1 MQMKRGFSLA
11 AVVAVCILIS
21 TSMVQ
26 GTNGPPV
33 NDSGPPVNDSG
44 TWTVMIYVAADNNLE
59 SYWEG
64 ASLAMLLNL
73 PGTDAVNFVAYVDL
87 FSIPGT
93 QIVEIDGGNWEAV
106 ETLEEKNFAD
116 DETLKWALSDVS
128 VRYPS
133 DHLAMIAWDHGSA
146 WNGFCG
152 DDTSDDWMYLDELY
166 AAIVGAQVHID
177 IIGFDA
183 CAMASVETIY
193 SVAMTGLVDLVVGSE
208 ELVAGDG
215 FPYDLMFAP
224 LAEDPSRTPPQVA
237 TDMIDGWAAYYSEIT
252 WGWYATL
259 SAVDAAAIHENVGV
273 IGAWTNLML
282 DRLVPYSHDYR
293 MALKDCEFV
302 SCIAHYQID
311 MVDLGR
317 QLISNPTIA
326 EDQEFVDAT
335 EDMMEVISNAVVA
348 MYNPEPK
355 AACSGVSMY
364 WGYHNWEWRLYWM
377 DYMDNVPFATETSW
391 GEFLYEYNSLTCG
404 WFPVK

>member
-1 MQMKRGFSLA
+1 MQLKRGFSLA

-26 GTNGPPV
+26 GMN
-33 NDSGPPVNDSG
+33 GPPVNDSG

-59 SYWEG
+59 AYWEG

-73 PGTDAVNFVAYVDL
+73 PSTDAVNFVAYVDL
-87 FSIPGT
+87 LSTSGT
-93 QIVEIDGGNWEAV
+93 QIVEIDGDSWEAV

-116 DETLKWALSDVS
+116 DETLEWALTDVS

-146 WNGFCG
+146 WNGLCG

-166 AAIVGAQVHID
+166 SAIVGAQVHID

-193 SVAMTGLVDLVVGSE
+193 SVAMTGLVDFAVGSE
-208 ELVAGDG
+208 ELVAFDG

-224 LAEDPSRTPPQVA
+224 LAEDASRTPPQVA
-237 TDMIDGWAAYYSEIT
+237 TDMIDGWEAYYSEIT

-259 SAVDAAAIHENVGV
+259 SAVDAAAIHDNVGV
-273 IGAWTNLML
+273 IGAWTDLML
-282 DRLVPYSHDYR
+282 DRLASYSHDYR
-293 MALKDCEFV
+293 MALRDSESV
-302 SCIAHYQID
+302 SCIAHYQVD

-335 EDMMEVISNAVVA
+335 EDMMGVISNAVVA
-348 MYNPEPK
+348 VYNPEPK
-355 AACSGVSMY
+355 AALSGVSMY
-364 WGYHNWEWRLYWM
+364 WGYHNWEWQTYWM
-377 DYMDNVPFATETSW
+377 DYMDNVPFASETSW

>member
-1 MQMKRGFSLA
+1 LHMRRGFSLA
-11 AVVAVCILIS
+11 AVVAICALIS

-26 GTNGPPV
+26 GKNGPPV
-33 NDSGPPVNDSG
+33 TESG
-44 TWTVMIYVAADNNLE
+44 TWTVMMYVAADNNLE

-73 PGTDAVNFVAYVDL
+73 PSTDAVNFVAYVDL
-87 FSIPGT
+87 LSTEGT
-93 QIVEIDGGNWEAV
+93 QIVEIDGGECIPV
-106 ETLEEKNFAD
+106 EDDLEEMNFAD
-116 DETLKWALSDVS
+116 DETLQWALTDVS
-128 VRYPS
+128 SRYPS
-133 DHLAMIAWDHGSA
+133 DNLAMIAWDHGSA

-183 CAMASVETIY
+183 CAMASIETIY
-193 SVAMTGLVDLVVGSE
+193 SVATTGLVDIVVGSE
-208 ELVAGDG
+208 ELVAGNG

-224 LAEDPSRTPPQVA
+224 LAEDASRTPVQVA
-237 TDMIDGWAAYYSEIT
+237 TDMVAGWEAYYSEIT

-259 SAVDAAAIHENVGV
+259 SAIDARVIHDNVGV
-273 IGAWTNLML
+273 IGQWTDLML
-282 DRLVPYSHDYR
+282 DRLVEYRYDYR
-293 MALKDCEFV
+293 VALRDCEWV
-302 SCIAHYQID
+302 SCIAHYQYDI
-311 MVDLGR
+311 VDLGR
-317 QLISNPTIA
+317 QLVANPAIA

-335 EDMMEVISNAVVA
+335 QSMMDAVSSSVVA

-377 DYMDNVPFATETSW
+377 DYMENVPFATETSW

>member
-1 MQMKRGFSLA
+1 LHIRRGLSLA
-11 AVVAVCILIS
+11 AVFAICALIS

-26 GTNGPPV
+26 GKNGPPV
-33 NDSGPPVNDSG
+33 TESG
-44 TWTVMIYVAADNNLE
+44 TWTVMIYAAADNNLE

-73 PGTDAVNFVAYVDL
+73 SSNDAVNFVAYVDL
-87 FSIPGT
+87 LSIEGT
-93 QIVEIDGGNWEAV
+93 QIVEIDGGEWEAV

-116 DETLKWALSDVS
+116 AETLQWALTDAS

-133 DHLAMIAWDHGSA
+133 DNLAMIAWDHGSA

-166 AAIVGAQVHID
+166 AAIVDAQVHID

-183 CAMASVETIY
+183 CAMASIETIY
-193 SVAMTGLVDLVVGSE
+193 SVATTGLVDLVVGSE

-224 LAEDPSRTPPQVA
+224 LVEDASRTPVQVA
-237 TDMIDGWAAYYSEIT
+237 TDMVAGWETYYSEIT

-259 SAVDAAAIHENVGV
+259 SAIDANAIYDSVGV
-273 IGAWTNLML
+273 IGQWTDLML
-282 DRLVPYSHDYR
+282 DRLEEYRYDYR
-293 MALKDCEFV
+293 VALRDCEWV
-302 SCIAHYQID
+302 SCIAHYQYD

-317 QLISNPTIA
+317 QLMVNPAIA

-335 EDMMEVISNAVVA
+335 QSMMDAVSGSVVA
-348 MYNPEPK
+348 MYNPETK
-355 AACSGVSMY
+355 SACSGVSMY

-377 DYMDNVPFATETSW
+377 DYMENVPFATETSW